1 MLCNGRT
8 RVSQNHFGDDVAET
22 YDADVSGEFDP
33 AVIASIVSFLAD
45 GATDGSA
52 LEFGI
57 GTGRIALPLHHLG
70 LDVEGIDLSSS
81 MVERMR
87 RKPGGG
93 DIRVVLGDFAST
105 SMDRTFDLAY
115 LVFNTIM
122 NLTTQEEQVACF
134 ANAAAH
140 LRPGGRFVV
149 EVMIPDLRRL
159 PPGEKF
165 RPFNVQPDALGFDE
179 YDVANQGLV
188 SHHYRI
194 HDDRMEVHSI
204 PFRYVWPSELDLM
217 ASMAGM
223 ALRGRWSGWT
233 REPFTSES
241 LKHVSVWEKLP

>member
-1 MLCNGRT
+1 M
-8 RVSQNHFGDDVAET
+8 SQDHFGDDVAET
-22 YDADVSGEFDP
+22 YDSDVSDEFDP

-87 RKPGGG
+87 RKPGGAEL
-93 DIRVVLGDFAST
+93 RVAIGDFTST

-134 ANAAAH
+134 ANAEMCI
-140 LRPGGRFVV
+140 R
-149 EVMIPDLRRL
+149 
-159 PPGEKF
+159 
-165 RPFNVQPDALGFDE
+165 
-179 YDVANQGLV
+179 
-188 SHHYRI
+188 
-194 HDDRMEVHSI
+194 DR
-204 PFRYVWPSELDLM
+204 
-217 ASMAGM
+217 
-223 ALRGRWSGWT
+223 
-233 REPFTSES
+233 
-241 LKHVSVWEKLP
+241 